1 MIHRSTTAHHHRSTQ
16 PHHQAPNSPAPSNGC
31 SGPTGPTPS
40 LPQALINQFNYVAA
54 QLQPTTNPGTL
65 FDLTTITTQM
75 AFNAFNNAPCG
86 GFIGPLYD
94 ISSET
99 VHGPQTTNPP
109 DVQAIGQLTNYI
121 LVREPDWAPLLW
133 INWDGA
139 TTLTVQVRD
148 LLHAGHVDHGVAM
161 VDQLASVPHDAADD
175 IIGAIYLMQLT
186 TPKFG
191 ASSDNIT
198 ISDFGLTATRT
209 TQTFTVTPPAGCA
222 AANRALHAVKD
233 RPGLLRSPNA
243 PPEPWQTMELSI
255 PASE

>member
-1 MIHRSTTAHHHRSTQ
+1 
-16 PHHQAPNSPAPSNGC
+16 
-31 SGPTGPTPS
+31 
-40 LPQALINQFNYVAA
+40 
-54 QLQPTTNPGTL
+54 
-65 FDLTTITTQM
+65 M

-86 GFIGPLYD
+86 AFIGPLYD

-148 LLHAGHVDHGVAM
+148 FYTLAM
-161 VDQLASVPHDAADD
+161 AIAASPWWTYWPAFPYDAAEN

-198 ISDFGLTATRT
+198 ISDIGLTATRT
-209 TQTFTVTPPAGCA
+209 TQTFTVTPPAGVPPQTA
-222 AANRALHAVKD
+222 LSTPSAVGQVYAEIQMHLVNNSDNGAFNTGIGIANSAQELMDPANSWL
-233 RPGLLRSPNA
+233 GSPA
-243 PPEPWQTMELSI
+243 II
-255 PASE
+255 PSACIPVPRFG